1 MEENTIIDDFPVYE
15 ELPSETSEPETM
27 YQDPEEQLPVP
38 DTETNEID
46 SAKVEETLKKFI
58 QDALKENEEKEENQ
72 EEENQ
77 VEENQEEENQ
87 EEETKEPETNITT
100 EPVKDYEPLLNQ
112 IVQDIKNSDTS
123 KEVKEIYSTMTTTAD
138 YNNINAPLNSQSA
151 TNVIMLAIL
160 TVLLFDTVVH
170 FIRGFL

>member
-1 MEENTIIDDFPVYE
+1 MEKNTMIDDFPVYE

-46 SAKVEETLKKFI
+46 SEKVEETLKKFI
-58 QDALKENEEKEENQ
+58 QDTLKENEQNEENQ

-77 VEENQEEENQ
+77 EEENL

-138 YNNINAPLNSQSA
+138 YNNINASLNSQSA

>member
-15 ELPSETSEPETM
+15 ELPSETSES
-27 YQDPEEQLPVP
+27 

-46 SAKVEETLKKFI
+46 SEKVEETLKKFI
-58 QDALKENEEKEENQ
+58 QDTLKENEENKENQ
-72 EEENQ
+72 EEEYQVEENQ
-77 VEENQEEENQ
+77 VEENQVEVNQ

-100 EPVKDYEPLLNQ
+100 EPVKDYEPLLNH

-123 KEVKEIYSTMTTTAD
+123 KEVKEIYSTMTTTVD
-138 YNNINAPLNSQSA
+138 YNDINAPLNSQSA